1 MARTSAGHE
10 TREKLL
16 RAAEEL
22 FATRGVEGAPTR
34 DITRLAGQGNPSAV
48 QYHFGSREGLLDAIM
63 AARQERTGQALA
75 PRLAGLGPAG
85 PTGVAD
91 LPDLLGALIAAE
103 ATELRTRHGR
113 YCLRIAAQINHHG
126 GVRARAPHP
135 TSAPAAAP
143 TGAAPTGGG
152 HRRVV
157 GMVEDRLRDLPEPLR
172 LERID
177 LALTLIGAALADR
190 AQQYLTGST
199 PLTDEE
205 AFLADLGAM
214 SAAMLTAPAPQCSA
228 PVNDPTGKAATTTGI
243 GGRP

>member
-75 PRLAGLGPAG
+75 PRLAGLDPTG

-103 ATELRTRHGR
+103 ATELRTRQGR

-126 GVRARAPHP
+126 GVRARAPQP
-135 TSAPAAAP
+135 TSAS
-143 TGAAPTGGG
+143 APTGGG

-157 GMVEDRLRDLPEPLR
+157 EMVEDRVRDLPEPLR

-177 LALTLIGAALADR
+177 LVLTLIGAALADR

-199 PLTDEE
+199 PLTGEE
-205 AFLADLGAM
+205 AFLADLRAM
-214 SAAMLTAPAPQCSA
+214 SAAMLTAPAPHRSA
-228 PVNDPTGKAATTTGI
+228 P
-243 GGRP
+243 

>member
-22 FATRGVEGAPTR
+22 FATRGIEAALTR

-63 AARQERTGQALA
+63 AGRQERTEQALA
-75 PRLAGLGPAG
+75 PLLAGLGPVAAPPG
-85 PTGVAD
+85 PPD
-91 LPDLLGALIAAE
+91 LPDPSGLPGLADLLGALIAAE
-103 ATELRTRHGR
+103 ATELRTQQGR
-113 YCLRIAAQINHHG
+113 YCLRISAQVRHNS
-126 GVRARAPHP
+126 GVRTRAPHP
-135 TSAPAAAP
+135 PPA
-143 TGAAPTGGG
+143 GGG
-152 HRRVV
+152 HRRVIEL
-157 GMVEDRLRDLPEPLR
+157 VEDRVHDLPEPLR

-177 LALTLIGAALADR
+177 LVLTLIGAALADR

-205 AFLADLGAM
+205 AFLADLVAM
-214 SAAMLTAPAPQCSA
+214 SAAMLAAPTPHRCT
-228 PVNDPTGKAATTTGI
+228 P
-243 GGRP
+243 